1 MKTIHLATL
10 DNSVQASM
18 VKDVLANEGIECF
31 LKNETMGTVMN
42 IPGFQVEI
50 EVSENDY
57 EKALRLLREGFPEL
71 GY

>member
-1 MKTIHLATL
+1 MSTVHLATL
-10 DNSVQASM
+10 DNNVQASM
-18 VKDVLANEGIECF
+18 VKDVLANEGIECVF
-31 LKNETMGTVMN
+31 KNETMGTIMN

-57 EKALRLLREGFPEL
+57 EKALELLREGFPDL